1 MTLRCSL
8 SDKFDG
14 GYNYEI
20 SVSPSDG
27 IAVSV
32 YFDRVVTSSISRYTW
47 PKWMVA
53 PSTEARGK
61 KSLEVVKTGLSD
73 IPGFTD

>member
-1 MTLRCSL
+1 MNVIDGAESY
-8 SDKFDG
+8 DG

-20 SVSPSDG
+20 MVTDSDG

-32 YFDRVVTSSISRYTW
+32 YFDGVVTSSLSRYTW
-47 PKWMVA
+47 PLWLVV
-53 PSTEARGK
+53 PSTEVREK
-61 KSLEVVKTGLSD
+61 KSLEVVRAGLSL